1 MDIFNVVRENL
12 FTHEVTF
19 KPFLSEAAARGNL
32 RESWE
37 KAAKE
42 YRSRTGH
49 SLPETEC
56 YCGERSAILICRG
69 LKPMPSGAVYIENA
83 YVWQIK
89 KDEIPVQVAIQVNDG
104 MVEAVY
110 ANANLEVETFDL
122 DSTEFSEEMGEP
134 MCDYTKRKL
143 EKMTRQPDWKKIL

>member
-1 MDIFNVVRENL
+1 
-12 FTHEVTF
+12 
-19 KPFLSEAAARGNL
+19 
-32 RESWE
+32 
-37 KAAKE
+37 
-42 YRSRTGH
+42 
-49 SLPETEC
+49 
-56 YCGERSAILICRG
+56 
-69 LKPMPSGAVYIENA
+69 MPSGEMYIENA